1 MILDSRSSIQAVRH
15 AARLIA
21 YRDTTWQ
28 FYDDKIRGFV
38 GGTMRAARGARETH
52 GERASACLLQPSL
65 RLG

>member
-28 FYDDKIRGFV
+28 FYDDKIRGSSA
-38 GGTMRAARGARETH
+38 GRCARARGARETAR
-52 GERASACLLQPSL
+52 RAFLLAFGN
-65 RLG
+65 RA